1 MAAAPADPERLAGE
15 LLAGERRALARA
27 ITLIESTRPE
37 HRASAEQLLARLT
50 PAAGKSRRL
59 GITGVPG
66 VGKSTFIDALGM
78 VAIAAHCKVAVL
90 SVDPSSQLTGGSILG
105 DKTRMQALARHPQ
118 AFVRPSPAG
127 GTLGGVHKRTREA
140 VLLVEAAGYD
150 LVIVETVGIGQSET
164 AVAGMTDVFLLLMLP
179 GGGDEL
185 QGIKRGV
192 VEMADFV
199 MVNKADGALALAARQ
214 TVADYANALRYLRP
228 RTAHRQVPVTACS
241 ALTGDG
247 VAEAW
252 QQICAYHD
260 ELLASGELAGRRAV
274 QARSWFWSELSDTLL
289 ARLRDDETVKALLP
303 DIERQVAEGSLAPTL
318 AARRIIE
325 TFARG
330 RHR

>member
-1 MAAAPADPERLAGE
+1 MASAPADPERLADE

-37 HRASAEQLLARLT
+37 HRADAERLLARLT
-50 PAAGKSRRL
+50 PVRTTSRRL

-78 VAIAAHCKVAVL
+78 VAIGERCRVAVL

-105 DKTRMQALARHPQ
+105 DKTRMQALARNPS

-199 MVNKADGALALAARQ
+199 MVNKADGELEHAARQ

-228 RTAHRQVPVTACS
+228 RTSHRPVPVTACS
-241 ALTGDG
+241 ALTGAG
-247 VAEAW
+247 IAEAW
-252 QQICAYHD
+252 QQICTYHA
-260 ELLASGELAGRRAV
+260 ELQASGELAKRRAE
-274 QARSWFWSELSDTLL
+274 QARVWFWAELSEALL
-289 ARLRDDETVKALLP
+289 ARLQGDATVKALLP
-303 DIERQVAEGSLAPTL
+303 DLERQVTEGSLAPTL
-318 AARRIIE
+318 AARRILE
-325 TFARG
+325 KFTQG
-330 RHR
+330 RH